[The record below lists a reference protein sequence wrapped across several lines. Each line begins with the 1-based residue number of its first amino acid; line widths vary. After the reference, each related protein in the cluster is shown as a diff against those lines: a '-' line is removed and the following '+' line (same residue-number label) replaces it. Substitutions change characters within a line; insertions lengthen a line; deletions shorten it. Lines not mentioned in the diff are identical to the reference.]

1 MRLTPSVAAAA
12 TTVASRSE
20 VSKPAAELKSTATEV
35 KSTPAELKS
44 MVDLKPVHGKPENWC
59 GTGIVSGGCFP
70 PFPPFPGVGDANG
83 RAQGRLLH
91 EIAEG
96 VRNGSITAEEAERLL
111 AQQESISKATDQ
123 AMADGKLTQEEK
135 LRLQLL
141 QAQADYNIYRAGNN
155 NQRDLGARWNST
167 AQTQANQIDQIANG
181 RRSGNITASEATGLL
196 DQQERIADLRG
207 SGSWFGELLAGFM
220 QWQAGGDISWKSLP
234 GDQTKWGGWDGFPR
248 PLPVTPLPRRPE
260 LELDVS
266 MLRKGVIGG

>member
-1 MRLTPSVAAAA
+1 MRLNTTVAAA
-12 TTVASRSE
+12 TTVTSRSE
-20 VSKPAAELKSTATEV
+20 VSKPAVELKSA
-35 KSTPAELKS
+35 PAELKVTRDQS
-44 MVDLKPVHGKPENWC
+44 PMPRKPEDWC
-59 GTGIVSGGCFP
+59 GTGIVGGGCFP
-70 PFPPFPGVGDANG
+70 PFPGKVDVHG
-83 RAQGRLLH
+83 RNQGRQLH

-135 LRLQLL
+135 LRLQLM

-155 NQRDLGARWNST
+155 NQRDLGARWNHT
-167 AQTQANQIDQIANG
+167 AQAQANQIDQIAHG
-181 RRSGNITASEATGLL
+181 RGNGNITASEATGLL

>member
-1 MRLTPSVAAAA
+1 MRLNTTVAAA
-12 TTVASRSE
+12 TTVTSRSE
-20 VSKPAAELKSTATEV
+20 VSKPAAELKA
-35 KSTPAELKS
+35 TPADLKS
-44 MVDLKPVHGKPENWC
+44 AVDLKPVARKPEDWC
-59 GTGIVSGGCFP
+59 GTGIVGGGCFP
-70 PFPPFPGVGDANG
+70 PFPGKGDVHG
-83 RAQGRLLH
+83 RNQGRQLH

-135 LRLQLL
+135 LRLQLM

-155 NQRDLGARWNST
+155 SQRDVGARWSHT
-167 AQTQANQIDQIANG
+167 AQTQANQIAQIANG
-181 RRSGNITASEATGLL
+181 RSNGNITASEATGLL

-207 SGSWFGELLAGFM
+207 GESWFGDLLAGFM